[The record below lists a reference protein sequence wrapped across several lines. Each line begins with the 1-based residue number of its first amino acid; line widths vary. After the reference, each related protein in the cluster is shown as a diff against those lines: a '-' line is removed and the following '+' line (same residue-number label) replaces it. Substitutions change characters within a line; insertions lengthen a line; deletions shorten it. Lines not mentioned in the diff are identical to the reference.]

1 MHLRSYAVSFEAI
14 VFTTLGVVILVLIA
28 LGLWSRRR
36 PSDIWEESVVR
47 SSAAR
52 ASIEQRDVEEILGG
66 EWADAGPVPTQ
77 DDQEVPTPK
86 EKPAKT
92 VKVKSKAA

>member
-1 MHLRSYAVSFEAI
+1 MRIRSYAMSFEAI
-14 VFTTLGVVILVLIA
+14 VFTTLAVLILVLIA

-36 PSDIWEESVVR
+36 PSDIWEEDVVR

-66 EWADAGPVPTQ
+66 ESVEADSANAE
-77 DDQEVPTPK
+77 DDQEAPTPK
-86 EKPAKT
+86 KPDKI
-92 VKVKSKAA
+92 VKVESKAP